1 MEKSALL
8 SETDVS
14 LLHKALQECDQQLA
28 ITLEEYTQGIGS
40 TPYTRTCTYYIHV
53 EIECVGNTIK

>member
-8 SETDVS
+8 SETDVR

-28 ITLEEYTQGIGS
+28 ITLEEYTQSIGS
-40 TPYTRTCTYYIHV
+40 TSIYPHMYIYIHV